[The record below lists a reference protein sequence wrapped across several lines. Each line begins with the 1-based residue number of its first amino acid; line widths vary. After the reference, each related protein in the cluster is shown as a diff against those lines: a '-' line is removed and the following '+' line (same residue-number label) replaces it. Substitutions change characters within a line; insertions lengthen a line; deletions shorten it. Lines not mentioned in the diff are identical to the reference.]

1 MFTKRHE
8 QELAEI
14 KATTQQL
21 TERFEE
27 ILEQLERIKQNQDQL
42 AAATQSSGGQKRNAE
57 RGRARASEADA
68 TQASSTE
75 ATGGGRAGRRRAGG
89 RKARAGGGRK
99 RRRSR
104 SGEDA
109 ASTEE

>member
-27 ILEQLERIKQNQDQL
+27 ILAQLERIKQNQDQL
-42 AAATQSSGGQKRNAE
+42 AAATQSSGGQKRKAE
-57 RGRARASEADA
+57 RGRARADA

-75 ATGGGRAGRRRAGG
+75 ATGAGRAGRAGE